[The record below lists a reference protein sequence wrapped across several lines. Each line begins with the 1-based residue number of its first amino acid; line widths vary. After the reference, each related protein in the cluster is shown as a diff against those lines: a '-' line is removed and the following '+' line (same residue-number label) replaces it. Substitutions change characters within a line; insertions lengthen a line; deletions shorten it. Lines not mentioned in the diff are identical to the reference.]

1 MKYENADNIFPEK
14 LMIEIRQFMPEGYV
28 YISPQSGRKEW
39 GSISGQ
45 REELRKRNT
54 KIYNEYQAGKS
65 VDMISR
71 EQYLS
76 KSSVY
81 RILKQFD
88 NVW

>member
-1 MKYENADNIFPEK
+1 MKYENADNIFPEE
-14 LMIEIRQFMPEGYV
+14 LMLEIRQYMPEGYI
-28 YISPQSGRKEW
+28 YISPKNDRKQW

-45 REELRKRNT
+45 REELRRRNT

-76 KSSVY
+76 KSSIY

-88 NVW
+88 KA

>member
-1 MKYENADNIFPEK
+1 MKYQNADNIFQKE
-14 LMIEIRQFMPEGYV
+14 LLSEIRQYMPEGYV
-28 YISPQSGRKEW
+28 YISPQSERKEW

-76 KSSVY
+76 KSSIY
-81 RILKQFD
+81 RILKQS
-88 NVW
+88 NK